1 MRLRTVTHLCG
12 EGVSGVWDNGL
23 LSLAAVSTVAISLF
37 VLALMGLLALNMQH
51 LARVVDAQV
60 QVVAYLQPT
69 NSSPPESQIVQQISA
84 LPGVTNAVFVSK
96 AVALKALA
104 QQFGQDAALISGTA
118 NGPGGNPLPDAVNI
132 YVGQP
137 SAVAGVVAAV
147 QRMNGVSLVTDA
159 PTVVDKLLGFNKAL
173 QILGIFLVAALAL
186 ATVVVIGNTVR
197 VAVYARRD
205 QIAIM
210 KLVGATNSFIRW
222 PFFVEGAV
230 LGLIGAIVS
239 GAVIWWGYRW
249 VASAVAKSM
258 SFLPLLPPGH
268 LVLPLD
274 EVLLAAGVV
283 LGAMGSALS
292 VRRHLHV

>member
-1 MRLRTVTHLCG
+1 MRMRTVAHLCG
-12 EGVSGVWDNGL
+12 EGVGGVWDNGL

-37 VLALMGLLALNMQH
+37 VLALVGLLALNMQH
-51 LARVVDAQV
+51 LAKVVDAEV

-69 NSSPPESQIVQQISA
+69 NSSPPEAQIVQQIGA
-84 LPGVTNAVFVSK
+84 LPGVTRAVFVSK
-96 AVALKALA
+96 TAALNSLA
-104 QQFGQDAALISGTA
+104 QLFGKDAALISSA
-118 NGPGGNPLPDAVNI
+118 AQGPGGNPLPDAVQI
-132 YVGQP
+132 YVPQP
-137 SAVAGVVAAV
+137 SQVAGVVAAV
-147 QRMNGVSLVTDA
+147 QKMDGVSSVTGA
-159 PTVVDKLLGFNKAL
+159 PAIVNKLAGFNKAV
-173 QILGIFLVAALAL
+173 QILGVFLVAALAL
-186 ATVVVIGNTVR
+186 ATIIVIGNTVR

-230 LGLIGAIVS
+230 LGLAGAIVS

-249 VASAVAKSM
+249 VAAAVARSM

-274 EVLLAAGVV
+274 EVLLAAGVF

-292 VRRHLHV
+292 VRRHLQV